1 MCFSVRKMTQ
11 LKRSEVPGKFIV
23 SQRKD
28 FDEYVI
34 SLRMGLKK
42 RRAARAG
49 IE

>member
-1 MCFSVRKMTQ
+1 MCFSVRKMT
-11 LKRSEVPGKFIV
+11 GKFIV

-34 SLRMGLKK
+34 SLRKGLKK
-42 RRAARAG
+42 RRAERAG